1 MLIGNYEEKLEE
13 DVIVD
18 GVSMS
23 QYCISIHYGY
33 HKIWGK
39 DTGRNNGGDNSG
51 TLLGIY
57 PKITFTFRKLDKNEI
72 KTVLRLF
79 NKAENKVTFYNPDL
93 EKRITEMSC
102 YSNDQEFDQKY
113 LGKIEGYS
121 AAVISNRKR
130 EYYV

>member
-1 MLIGNYEEKLEE
+1 MLIGDYNEIVE

-18 GVSMS
+18 GIHMA
-23 QYCISIHYGY
+23 QYCKSIHYGY
-33 HKIWGK
+33 HKVWGK

-57 PKITFTFRKLDKNEI
+57 PKITFTFHRLDAKGI
-72 KTVLRLF
+72 GTLLKLF

-93 EKRITEMSC
+93 EKEIVDMSC

-113 LGKIEGYS
+113 LGKVEGYS
-121 AAVISNRKR
+121 SAVISNRKR